1 MLCELEETRLFATCE
16 DCQFMLA
23 KGLEELCVWRGE
35 VEAIVEV
42 MILVGVKGVGPEEED
57 D

>member
-1 MLCELEETRLFATCE
+1 MLCKLEETGLFATGE
-16 DCQFMLA
+16 DCQFVFA
-23 KGLEELCVWRGE
+23 EGLEELCVWRGE